1 VVEVSPKISGLGFFK
16 RCTLTSGQKKE
27 LKPTTKEDLYEGRK
41 WSKDMPK
48 PDNWASVS
56 HPEKAK
62 SITTSYIQSYVDTS
76 SSNSK

>member
-1 VVEVSPKISGLGFFK
+1 MYLNIWA
-16 RCTLTSGQKKE
+16 KKEE

-48 PDNWASVS
+48 PDNWASMS

-62 SITTSYIQSYVDTS
+62 SITTNYIQSYVDTS